1 MEAVYNWVKGII
13 YFMLFLAVAG
23 NLLAEAKYERYIRF
37 FAGIVLILLVVS
49 PFAGGFR
56 LEEQAARLFESISL
70 EMDTQDLKKDLW
82 GMEDKRREQV
92 IGRYEEAVENDI
104 VRIAE
109 NQGLTCSQ
117 VRVSIEKDSGSSRYG
132 QVRSVWMM
140 VEKNEEDGWNN
151 AENGG
156 QDGKEWEAGRKK
168 KIEVEKIEVG
178 NVGEWAVKDTSA
190 AAKAANVSD
199 SQQPPDPVREKIG
212 SLKGKVAQYYELEE
226 TDIKIQWK
234 ND

>member
-1 MEAVYNWVKGII
+1 MC
-13 YFMLFLAVAG
+13 
-23 NLLAEAKYERYIRF
+23 IRD
-37 FAGIVLILLVVS
+37 
-49 PFAGGFR
+49 R
-56 LEEQAARLFESISL
+56 
-70 EMDTQDLKKDLW
+70 
-82 GMEDKRREQV
+82 
-92 IGRYEEAVENDI
+92 
-104 VRIAE
+104 

-178 NVGEWAVKDTSA
+178 NVGEWVVKDTSA
-190 AAKAANVSD
+190 AAKAANVLD